1 MYFVDK
7 INSIYL
13 KFFFKFKK
21 KLLFKD
27 KYGLSYYLYENT
39 RPNDTFKRG
48 VRTDDLT
55 VLYIID
61 KILSSP
67 TLSDKNFTQCIDV
80 GAYIGVVTLMMSK
93 KLQTTNKEW
102 KVHTFEPFKET
113 FLKLEENINLD
124 PHKNNIKLNNLAVL
138 DTTGSKSFKTY
149 THSPGENHLDIK
161 ELQKYEDYIIRNNIK
176 VITLRDYIKV
186 NEIKHVTI
194 CKIDT
199 EGTDYLVMK
208 GLYEYLESKLID
220 YIIFEYHAPSHEKIK
235 NILFK
240 SGYSIYYMVRNE
252 KVLVNSLESYPNSSK
267 SLLNLIAVSPEK
279 KDIFSKNFGMD

>member
-1 MYFVDK
+1 MDCLIIYIK
-7 INSIYL
+7 IQ
-13 KFFFKFKK
+13 
-21 KLLFKD
+21 
-27 KYGLSYYLYENT
+27 GLMT
-39 RPNDTFKRG
+39 HFKRG

-138 DTTGSKSFKTY
+138 DTPGSKSFKTY
-149 THSPGENHLDIK
+149 TIPQVK
-161 ELQKYEDYIIRNNIK
+161 II
-176 VITLRDYIKV
+176 
-186 NEIKHVTI
+186 
-194 CKIDT
+194 
-199 EGTDYLVMK
+199 
-208 GLYEYLESKLID
+208 
-220 YIIFEYHAPSHEKIK
+220 
-235 NILFK
+235 
-240 SGYSIYYMVRNE
+240 
-252 KVLVNSLESYPNSSK
+252 
-267 SLLNLIAVSPEK
+267 
-279 KDIFSKNFGMD
+279 